1 MIKTPWKRLSEL
13 LKLEQREVSQL
24 YIYAIFSGIL
34 GLSLPLGIQAVI
46 HFIQAGQISTSWLLL
61 ILFVIGGVILSGTL
75 QIMQLR
81 ITENLQQRIFARYSF
96 DLAYRF
102 PRFQRS
108 MVNDKEPTEL
118 MNRFFDVISLQKG
131 LAKVLLDFTSSS
143 LQIAFSLIV
152 LSFYHPFYIAFSL
165 LLVFT
170 LYLVFRPMIRS
181 GFKTS
186 MEESG
191 HKYRT
196 AYWLQE
202 VARADW
208 SFRLTPKGNLPL
220 KRLDEH
226 TQQYLNAREA
236 HFKILW
242 KQYFWMVS
250 LKAVIVAALLGLG
263 GYLVIDQQMNLGQ
276 FVAAE
281 VLILLLLSSVEKLIQ
296 LLEYLYDVFTSLEK
310 LGQVI
315 DIPLAFE
322 QLETSAD
329 ADNRSIFPV
338 ELLSKT
344 EKESPIIKV
353 EKGDK
358 IILRGID
365 SVETTNVLRHLIDT
379 SIDSNTI
386 LLWNKTIPDAQK
398 IARTFDVTGWFE
410 KGSQLVRG
418 SLMDNI
424 LMGRNYITE
433 DQLNL
438 AVSTSGLT
446 EFIEKER
453 YGYNFEIFQQ
463 FGQFTEEVKEKIL
476 ITRALVHQPE
486 FLLLSFDQLS
496 TENDE
501 LSDILSRIGENY
513 PNTTIVCAS
522 EHIVLPNW
530 TIKTI

>member
-13 LKLEQREVSQL
+13 LKLEKREVSQL

-46 HFIQAGQISTSWLLL
+46 HFIQAGQISTSWVIL
-61 ILFVIGGVILSGTL
+61 ILFVIGGVILSGIL

-102 PRFQRS
+102 PRFKRS

-143 LQIAFSLIV
+143 LQITFSLIV

-170 LYLVFRPMIRS
+170 LYLVFRPMIRA

-226 TQQYLNAREA
+226 TQDYLNAREE

-281 VLILLLLSSVEKLIQ
+281 VLILLLLASVEKLIQ
-296 LLEYLYDVFTSLEK
+296 LLESLYDVFTSLEK

-315 DIPLAFE
+315 DIPLAFDQIE
-322 QLETSAD
+322 NTNYSE
-329 ADNRSIFPV
+329 NRSIFPV
-338 ELLSKT
+338 ELHG
-344 EKESPIIKV
+344 KEENESIIIKIN
-353 EKGDK
+353 KGDRT
-358 IILRGID
+358 ILRGID
-365 SVETTNVLRHLIDT
+365 NIYTTHVLRQLIDT
-379 SIDSNTI
+379 SIDSENI
-386 LLWNKTIPDAQK
+386 LLWNKTVPDAQK
-398 IARTFDVTGWFE
+398 IVRTFDCTGWFE

-418 SLMDNI
+418 TLMENI
-424 LMGRNYITE
+424 IMGRDYINE
-433 DQLNL
+433 EQLNL
-438 AVSTSGLT
+438 AVATTGLVD
-446 EFIEKER
+446 FIEKEK
-453 YGYNFEIFQQ
+453 YGFNLEIFQQ

-476 ITRALVHQPE
+476 ITRALVHEPE

-496 TENDE
+496 METDK
-501 LSDILSRIGENY
+501 LSDILSRISDNY

-522 EHIVLPNW
+522 EHITLPNW

>member
-13 LKLEQREVSQL
+13 LKLERREVSQL

-46 HFIQAGQISTSWLLL
+46 HFIQAGQISTSWFIL

-102 PRFQRS
+102 PRFKRS
-108 MVNDKEPTEL
+108 LVNDKEPSEL
-118 MNRFFDVISLQKG
+118 MNRFFDVMSLQKG

-143 LQIAFSLIV
+143 LQITFSLIV

-170 LYLVFRPMIRS
+170 LYLVFRPMIRA

-191 HKYRT
+191 YKYRT

-220 KRLDEH
+220 KRLDAH
-226 TQQYLNAREA
+226 AQGYLNAREE

-281 VLILLLLSSVEKLIQ
+281 VLILLLLTSVEKLIQ
-296 LLEYLYDVFTSLEK
+296 LLESLYDVFTSLEK

-322 QLETSAD
+322 QAD
-329 ADNRSIFPV
+329 PSENMDNRNIFPV
-338 ELLSKT
+338 ELSNKDENDLT
-344 EKESPIIKV
+344 ILKV
-353 EKGDK
+353 EEGDK
-358 IILRGID
+358 IILRGVD
-365 SVETTNVLRHLIDT
+365 SIQTTGILRQLIDT
-379 SIDSNTI
+379 SIDSNNI
-386 LLWNKTIPDAQK
+386 LLWNKTVPDAQK
-398 IARTFDVTGWFE
+398 IATTFDFTGWFE

-418 SLMDNI
+418 TLMENI
-424 LMGRNYITE
+424 IMGRDYINE
-433 DQLNL
+433 EQLKL
-438 AVSTSGLT
+438 AVATTGLI

-463 FGQFTEEVKEKIL
+463 FGQFTEEIKEKIL
-476 ITRALVHQPE
+476 ITRALIHQPK

-496 TENDE
+496 METDE
-501 LSDILSRIGENY
+501 LSDILSKIEENY
-513 PNTTIVCAS
+513 PDTTIVCAS
-522 EHIVLPNW
+522 EHISLPNW
-530 TIKTI
+530 KIKTI

>member
-13 LKLEQREVSQL
+13 LKLERREVSQL

-46 HFIQAGQISTSWLLL
+46 HFIQAGQISTSWFIL

-102 PRFQRS
+102 PRFKRS
-108 MVNDKEPTEL
+108 LVNDKEPSEL
-118 MNRFFDVISLQKG
+118 MNRFFDVMSLQKG

-143 LQIAFSLIV
+143 LQITFSLIV

-170 LYLVFRPMIRS
+170 LYLVFRPMIRA

-191 HKYRT
+191 YKYRT

-220 KRLDEH
+220 KRLDAH
-226 TQQYLNAREA
+226 AQGYLNAREE

-281 VLILLLLSSVEKLIQ
+281 VLILLLLNSVEKLIQ
-296 LLEYLYDVFTSLEK
+296 LLESLYDVFTSLEK

-322 QLETSAD
+322 QAD
-329 ADNRSIFPV
+329 PSENMDNRNIFPV
-338 ELLSKT
+338 ELSNKDENDLT
-344 EKESPIIKV
+344 ILKV
-353 EKGDK
+353 EEGDK
-358 IILRGID
+358 IILRGVD
-365 SVETTNVLRHLIDT
+365 SIQTTSILRQLIDT
-379 SIDSNTI
+379 SIDSNNI
-386 LLWNKTIPDAQK
+386 LLWNKTVPDAQK
-398 IARTFDVTGWFE
+398 IATTFDFTGWFE

-418 SLMDNI
+418 TLMENI
-424 LMGRNYITE
+424 IMGRDYINE
-433 DQLNL
+433 EQLKL
-438 AVSTSGLT
+438 AVATTGLI

-463 FGQFTEEVKEKIL
+463 FGQFTEEIKEKIL
-476 ITRALVHQPE
+476 ITRALIHQPK

-496 TENDE
+496 METDE
-501 LSDILSRIGENY
+501 LSDILSKIEENY
-513 PNTTIVCAS
+513 PDTTIVCAS
-522 EHIVLPNW
+522 EHISLPNW
-530 TIKTI
+530 KIKTI